1 MLIYL
6 ILLVPIVKHEFKV
19 DNFITVSLA
28 RFVKQFEV
36 MIVADNN
43 KIHQYNI
50 NIVLEF
56 IIHFLYYLRFLK
68 VTTIKVFI
76 NSDLV

>member
-1 MLIYL
+1 M
-6 ILLVPIVKHEFKV
+6 PIVKHEFKV

-43 KIHQYNI
+43 QIHQYNI
-50 NIVLEF
+50 NME
-56 IIHFLYYLRFLK
+56 
-68 VTTIKVFI
+68 
-76 NSDLV
+76 N